1 MSKRNPK
8 IDRRVLMK
16 NEVPIKK
23 TVLERLLAKEK
34 AFNEKKVLMYQ
45 VKISKLPVGED
56 VRKYY
61 AVDPENLIVQQ
72 KAQLLKQDNLMKEM
86 RMEFNTK
93 RTTLEKE
100 LIMQRESYEF
110 ILKSK
115 ECERKRERI
124 HFFIVAA
131 VSIITIILMIIFS

>member
-34 AFNEKKVLMYQ
+34 VFNEKKVLMYQ

-72 KAQLLKQDNLMKEM
+72 KAQLLKQDGLMKGM
-86 RMEFNTK
+86 RTDFNTQ

-100 LIMQRESYEF
+100 MVEQKERFKILLEKFKHEWQIEKHYYRASVAVAWIIIIIMVF
-110 ILKSK
+110 I
-115 ECERKRERI
+115 
-124 HFFIVAA
+124 
-131 VSIITIILMIIFS
+131 